1 MFAASLNPHGSPYY
15 WAFVGAITLA
25 FAVVDL
31 EALRA
36 HRISRFHGFS
46 VAVYVTVF
54 VIVVGVSW
62 RVGPGATGW
71 WVFPA
76 AVRVAVWAVFIGGQL
91 LAGALRGEQRIVHGK
106 KRRRSD

>member
-36 HRISRFHGFS
+36 HRLSRFHGFS
-46 VAVYVTVF
+46 VAVFSRVLY
-54 VIVVGVSW
+54 GVSSASFTA
-62 RVGPGATGW
+62 RSAAGQIDPEGLARLPQCSGISPERGGITG
-71 WVFPA
+71 
-76 AVRVAVWAVFIGGQL
+76 GG
-91 LAGALRGEQRIVHGK
+91 
-106 KRRRSD
+106 

>member
-1 MFAASLNPHGSPYY
+1 MLAASLNPHGSPYY

-46 VAVYVTVF
+46 VALYVVF
-54 VIVVGVSW
+54 VIVIGISWPVGQ
-62 RVGPGATGW
+62 R
-71 WVFPA
+71 
-76 AVRVAVWAVFIGGQL
+76 Q
-91 LAGALRGEQRIVHGK
+91 RGCGSFRQQ
-106 KRRRSD
+106 